1 MMLQIEIFV
10 WFAWKTLLLYN
21 HHDLVLPPTFNTR
34 WRCLIT
40 YEVMRSGNTRWLT
53 GQRKPTHRLFKSC
66 SFPSSTMFLTPDCTE
81 YSQENNNSK
90 VNTDWSH
97 LVLLMI
103 FVALL
108 VIWSTVSKLTAG
120 ISFCV
125 FLVCAK
131 GHNSPLINPCH
142 LGLNQCQFTTLI
154 PRRSISFLF
163 ICFFFKV
170 TQNEN
175 FERLLINPWQ
185 WFISASGKDSFQYDW
200 AVSSISVM
208 IVQIAFLTSSNFIQG
223 YSKVFW
229 LAPVIQVTEKTF
241 DWSFPS
247 KLQKRLLIGP
257 CHLDYRKDFW

>member
-10 WFAWKTLLLYN
+10 WFVWKTLLLYN
-21 HHDLVLPPTFNTR
+21 NHDLVLPPTFNTR

-81 YSQENNNSK
+81 YSQENNNNSK

-142 LGLNQCQFTTLI
+142 LDLNQCQFTTLI

-163 ICFFFKV
+163 ICFFL
-170 TQNEN
+170 
-175 FERLLINPWQ
+175 RLHKMKILKGCWLTLGSDLSLLVEKIL
-185 WFISASGKDSFQYDW
+185 FSMIGLFRLFQLWLYKLHSW
-200 AVSSISVM
+200 LLPTLYKA
-208 IVQIAFLTSSNFIQG
+208 IAKS
-223 YSKVFW
+223 
-229 LAPVIQVTEKTF
+229 F
-241 DWSFPS
+241 DWPLSS
-247 KLQKRLLIGP
+247 RLQKKLLIGP
-257 CHLDYRKDFW
+257 CHQSYRKDFWLVPVI